1 MSLPVIQRA
10 NPNNESQFYE
20 KLCSSVQALE
30 TMDKLSEVDG
40 YIRMTLNK
48 LEGIRGEL
56 VRTDDDWQ
64 EWKFDQLSRCSKSG
78 PWGIHPSPMRILT
91 TRNHC
96 HGSSHSNH
104 HLNFLSHETECLSRD
119 EKTGKHDHRLL
130 WIQRTQTSRLW
141 QGSGR
146 GTTEK
151 VPQREKVRFQLHWY
165 KAQGCR
171 VSYRERLSKM

>member
-48 LEGIRGEL
+48 LEGIRGDL
-56 VRTDDDWQ
+56 VRTDEDWQ

-78 PWGIHPSPMRILT
+78 PWGIHPSPMKILT

-96 HGSSHSNH
+96 HGSSHLNH
-104 HLNFLSHETECLSRD
+104 HLNSLSHETECLSRD
-119 EKTGKHDHRLL
+119 EKTGKHDHAFTVNPENTNQSTVAR
-130 WIQRTQTSRLW
+130 
-141 QGSGR
+141 
-146 GTTEK
+146 
-151 VPQREKVRFQLHWY
+151 
-165 KAQGCR
+165 
-171 VSYRERLSKM
+171 

>member
-40 YIRMTLNK
+40 YVSMTLNK
-48 LEGIRGEL
+48 LEGIRGDL

-64 EWKFDQLSRCSKSG
+64 EWKFDQLSRCSKS
-78 PWGIHPSPMRILT
+78 PMKILT

-104 HLNFLSHETECLSRD
+104 HLNSLSHETECLSRD
-119 EKTGKHDHRLL
+119 EKTGKHDHAFTVNPENTNQSTVAR
-130 WIQRTQTSRLW
+130 
-141 QGSGR
+141 
-146 GTTEK
+146 
-151 VPQREKVRFQLHWY
+151 
-165 KAQGCR
+165 
-171 VSYRERLSKM
+171 